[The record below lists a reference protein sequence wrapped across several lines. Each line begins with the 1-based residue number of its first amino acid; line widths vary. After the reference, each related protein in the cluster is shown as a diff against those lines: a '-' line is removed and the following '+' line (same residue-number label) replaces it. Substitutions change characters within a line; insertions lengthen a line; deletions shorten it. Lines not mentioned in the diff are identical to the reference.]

1 MGADGLR
8 VGGGGEDVRAR
19 AAPTE
24 LGFWDLL
31 GLLSGRNGHYPI
43 RHTVRLIRA
52 MTMSNMCMSSRTFF
66 LLPKRAYELN
76 NQRRKCNALI
86 KKKRRKSNS

>member
-31 GLLSGRNGHYPI
+31 GMLSGRNGHYPI
-43 RHTVRLIRA
+43 GHTVRLIRA

-66 LLPKRAYELN
+66 CFQNVRMN
-76 NQRRKCNALI
+76 LI
-86 KKKRRKSNS
+86 IKDENVML